1 MVVVALLL
9 IWYKLTAG
17 GSTPER
23 WIRYMLSGFL
33 TAFTSNFLF
42 NLFTRIIDIGKFG
55 LPVAYTFKTLFHI
68 FLIVG
73 LFGWCGYADTET
85 GKQSYARRDKRNP
98 HYIPFIIP
106 ILVLLINLKTHWIF
120 EITPDLV
127 YKRNWMYQGLMIYQ
141 ICAASCLSISLV
153 VHNRFEQE
161 PHKMRHILVTASF
174 PIAMLVGW
182 SMSLFGE
189 YIPIICA
196 SVTVELLCLALGNS
210 NIRISIDKLT
220 NVNNRN
226 NLIGFITY
234 KIKNHNDN
242 LYLLMIDVDRFK
254 SINDNYGHLVG
265 DYALVRVSK
274 ALKLACAPF
283 EKRPYIARFGGD
295 EFIVVLEGGEEDLNR
310 LIEQINDEVRVQDE
324 DTEYELSVSIGISK
338 YEESMT
344 YDEFIEQADIALYKI
359 KKNRTA

>member
-1 MVVVALLL
+1 MAVVALLL

-17 GSTPER
+17 NSTPER

-33 TAFTSNFLF
+33 ASFTCNFLF
-42 NLFTRIIDIGKFG
+42 NLFTRIISIDHFG
-55 LPVAYTFKTLFHI
+55 LVIAYTLKTLFHV

-106 ILVLLINLKTHWIF
+106 IVFLIINLKTHWIF
-120 EITPDLV
+120 EITPELV
-127 YKRNWMYQGLMIYQ
+127 YERRWMYQALMIYQ
-141 ICAASCLSISLV
+141 ICAASCLSLSLV
-153 VHNRFEQE
+153 IHNRFEQE
-161 PHKMRHILVTASF
+161 PHKLRHILVTASF

-182 SMSLFGE
+182 SLSLFGE
-189 YIPIICA
+189 YLPVI
-196 SVTVELLCLALGNS
+196 SVAVTIEILCLALGNS

-226 NLIGFITY
+226 NLIGFVNY
-234 KIKNHNDN
+234 KIKNHSDN
-242 LYLLMIDVDRFK
+242 LYMLMIDVDRFK
-254 SINDNYGHLVG
+254 SINDNYGHLEG
-265 DYALVRVSK
+265 DYALIRVSK

-295 EFIVVLEGGEEDLNR
+295 EFIVVLEGNEGDLNR
-310 LIEQINDEVRVQDE
+310 LTEHIKEQVRLQDE
-324 DTEYELSVSIGISK
+324 DTKYELSVSIGISK

-344 YDEFIEQADIALYKI
+344 YDAFIEQADIALYKI
-359 KKNRTA
+359 KKSRTA